1 MYAKLDQNISCGSR
15 VMSILLSLSS
25 LPYFFGRGGWG
36 GEVNLLI
43 KSNI

>member
-25 LPYFFGRGGWG
+25 LSYFLGGWG
-36 GEVNLLI
+36 WGEVNLMI
-43 KSNI
+43 KFNI

>member
-25 LPYFFGRGGWG
+25 LSYFFGRGVGRG
-36 GEVNLLI
+36 KFNDKI
-43 KSNI
+43 

>member
-25 LPYFFGRGGWG
+25 LSYFFGRGVVGRG
-36 GEVNLLI
+36 KFNDKI
-43 KSNI
+43 

>member
-25 LPYFFGRGGWG
+25 LSYFFGRGGGW
-36 GEVNLLI
+36 GEVDLMI
-43 KSNI
+43 KFNI

>member
-25 LPYFFGRGGWG
+25 LSYFFGRGGG
-36 GEVNLLI
+36 VVGRGKFNDKI
-43 KSNI
+43 